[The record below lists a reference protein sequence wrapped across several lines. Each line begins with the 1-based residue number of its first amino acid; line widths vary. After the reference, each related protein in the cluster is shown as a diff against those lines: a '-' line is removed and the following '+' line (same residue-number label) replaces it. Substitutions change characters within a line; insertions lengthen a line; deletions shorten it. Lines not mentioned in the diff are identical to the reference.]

1 MAERRLGDA
10 PYLLL
15 TLATLFWAG
24 NFVLARAMHEAI
36 PPMAM
41 AFWRWTLAAALLL
54 PFGWRRVRAQ
64 WALVRRD
71 LPALLAL
78 GLLGVAGFNTLVYT
92 ALSTTS
98 ATNAVLLNS
107 SMPAVIMALSWAALG
122 ERVSRLQALGL
133 AVSFSGVAAIV
144 ARGDLAGLRAF
155 SVTPGDLWVLAAV
168 LSWSAYTV
176 LLRWRAPKLDPVAF
190 LTVIVPVGCAA
201 LLPLYLV
208 ERAGG
213 AVLQPSVAVYASLA
227 YFAVF
232 PSLVSYLCWNRAV
245 ALVGPSR
252 SGLFIH
258 LMPVF
263 GTALA
268 VAFLGERP
276 QPFHAAGIALVLG
289 GIWLTARRPHGAGL
303 PPAQAGDEIAR
314 HDR

>member
-1 MAERRLGDA
+1 MAERGLWNA

-15 TLATLFWAG
+15 ALATLFWAG
-24 NFVLARAMHEAI
+24 NFVLARGMHEAI

-71 LPALLAL
+71 LPVLLAL

-92 ALSTTS
+92 ALATTT
-98 ATNAVLLNS
+98 ATTAVLLNS
-107 SMPAVIMALSWAALG
+107 SMPAVIMALAWAALG
-122 ERVSRLQALGL
+122 ERVSPLQALGL
-133 AVSFSGVAAIV
+133 AVSFAGVVAIV

-155 SVTPGDLWVLAAV
+155 SVTPGDLWVLGAV
-168 LSWSAYTV
+168 LAWSAYTV
-176 LLRWRAPKLDPVAF
+176 LLRWRPPGLDPVAF

-201 LLPLYLV
+201 LLPLYLA
-208 ERAGG
+208 ERAAG
-213 AVLQPSVAVYASLA
+213 AVVQPSAPVFLSLA
-227 YFAVF
+227 YFALF

-245 ALVGPSR
+245 AMVGPSR
-252 SGLFIH
+252 AGLFIH

-276 QPFHAAGIALVLG
+276 QLFHGTGIALVLG
-289 GIWLTARRPHGAGL
+289 GIWLTTRGHPARALR
-303 PPAQAGDEIAR
+303 QAPSSDEAASR
-314 HDR
+314 GR